1 MPFFSRFCTFN
12 FDLSGT
18 FLYSCSLFTT
28 LPSWSR
34 KSCRLRVC
42 ICIFMCISNHVCI
55 CICILCVFLIV
66 FAFVFV
72 FVSTL
77 PFWWRKW
84 GKRKVSPRCGLACAR
99 SASPGK
105 LWLICRILIDCIS
118 TSICDILNSSSIWN
132 ADLVEVLLITESAGV
147 HKAALVPVLTMLQR
161 LVVPVLLP
169 TH

>member
-1 MPFFSRFCTFN
+1 
-12 FDLSGT
+12 
-18 FLYSCSLFTT
+18 
-28 LPSWSR
+28 
-34 KSCRLRVC
+34 
-42 ICIFMCISNHVCI
+42 MCISNHVCI

-118 TSICDILNSSSIWN
+118 IQICDILNSSSIWN

-147 HKAALVPVLTMLQR
+147 HKAALVPVLAMLQR

>member
-1 MPFFSRFCTFN
+1 MPFFSRVCTFN

-34 KSCRLRVC
+34 KSCWLRG
-42 ICIFMCISNHVCI
+42 ISNRVCI
-55 CICILCVFLIV
+55 CICILCVFLIM

-99 SASPGK
+99 SASPGNIY
-105 LWLICRILIDCIS
+105 LICRILIYCIS
-118 TSICDILNSSSIWN
+118 IQICDIFNSSSIWN

-147 HKAALVPVLTMLQR
+147 HKAALVPVLAMLQR